1 MANTFTTTSRQ
12 GFFSR
17 IFNSFLGILLGPV
30 LVIGA
35 IFLLSWNE
43 GRAVQ
48 AIVGLADAAK
58 MVVEVA
64 ANAVSPL
71 NEGKLVHVIGP
82 ATADAPIIDSELNL
96 SFPGQVAIA
105 RTVEMYQWKEKK
117 EEKTQN
123 NTGGSQ
129 TTTTTYTYSKDW
141 SDGSID
147 SAGFAHPEGHQ
158 NPAMPFSSSRYTASD
173 ARLGGFTLDS
183 ETLGLVDL
191 TTPLK
196 PAPPQGWSQSS
207 GNLYRSVNPAVP
219 AIGDLRVHY
228 TSLPAGTTISV
239 LAQQSRDGFAAF
251 TTGNGYQVQ
260 LTRLGNAPAGL
271 MIAEKKKAE
280 STLTWILRGVG
291 ALVMFIGFSMFFAP
305 LSTLASVI
313 PFLGSLVRGATLAFA
328 FVLTIPIT
336 LVTIA
341 IAWLAFRPLIGG
353 ALLTLAAISLY
364 ALWRWHHGRTAVH
377 VAAQSSAPTAPEGS
391 SAPPATPAAAHV
403 VAATPPTPPST
414 H

>member
-1 MANTFTTTSRQ
+1 MANSFTTTSTQ

-30 LVIGA
+30 FVIGA

-58 MVVEVA
+58 MVVEVSA
-64 ANAVSPL
+64 DTVLPL

-82 ATADAPIIDSELNL
+82 ATAATPIADTDLNL
-96 SFPGQVAIA
+96 NFSDQVAVA

-117 EEKTQN
+117 EEKTEN

-129 TTTTTYTYSKDW
+129 TTTTTYTYTKDW
-141 SDGSID
+141 TDGPVD
-147 SAGFAHPEGHQ
+147 SSSFAHPEGHQ
-158 NPAMPFSSSRYTASD
+158 NPAMPFTSSRYTATD
-173 ARLGGFTLDS
+173 AKLGGFTLDS
-183 ETLGLVDL
+183 ETLGLIDL
-191 TTPLK
+191 PSPLK
-196 PAPPQGWSQSS
+196 PAPPQGWSES
-207 GNLYRSVNPAVP
+207 GANLYKGANPATP
-219 AIGDLRVHY
+219 SIGDVRVHY

-239 LAQQSRDGFAAF
+239 LAQQSRDGFAPF

-260 LTRLGNAPAGL
+260 LARIGNAPAGL

-305 LSTLASVI
+305 LSTLASII
-313 PFLGSLVRGATLAFA
+313 PFLGSLVRGATMAFA
-328 FVLTIPIT
+328 FVLTIPVT
-336 LVTIA
+336 LITIA
-341 IAWLAFRPLIGG
+341 LAWLAFRPIIGG
-353 ALLTLAAISLY
+353 GLLVLAAITLY
-364 ALWRWHHGRTAVH
+364 GLWRGHHGRTAAH
-377 VAAQSSAPTAPEGS
+377 VAAQA
-391 SAPPATPAAAHV
+391 
-403 VAATPPTPPST
+403 AATPPPAPAA